1 MTATTRRVAG
11 QRSHAILAALVLC
24 AALPLSIMVVRY
36 TAFGVLVAALCLFGI
51 WGLLRAKRK
60 GYVDLLP
67 AFLVTVLPLTVFI
80 WGIDLD
86 RFVPV
91 HVFYTGDKM
100 PAMVMALCFAVLLA
114 TWALSRKRGHTAR
127 QGGFRLLF
135 GLAGFM
141 FVIVSGYF
149 SVFAYI
155 AGPYFFFLII
165 VVGLVYFIARHFRR
179 PTLSEGGGGPA
190 KPLLAEHMRHSAL
203 EIQKHLRE
211 IEEDINRTKSD
222 LDKARSVKSKD
233 EAALL
238 QQHLMELRREKI

>member
-1 MTATTRRVAG
+1 MAAFDIAELLFRE
-11 QRSHAILAALVLC
+11 ILRMNEYPGA
-24 AALPLSIMVVRY
+24 PF
-36 TAFGVLVAALCLFGI
+36 TG
-51 WGLLRAKRK
+51 
-60 GYVDLLP
+60 DLIRDI
-67 AFLVTVLPLTVFI
+67 VTYFFVPTVFLI
-80 WGIDLD
+80 AVIYFATGIMFGPSW
-86 RFVPV
+86 R
-91 HVFYTGDKM
+91 
-100 PAMVMALCFAVLLA
+100 
-114 TWALSRKRGHTAR
+114 
-127 QGGFRLLF
+127 GFRLLF

-222 LDKARSVKSKD
+222 LDKARSVQSKD

-238 QQHLMELRREKI
+238 QQHLMELRREKIEMEKELAPWRRYV